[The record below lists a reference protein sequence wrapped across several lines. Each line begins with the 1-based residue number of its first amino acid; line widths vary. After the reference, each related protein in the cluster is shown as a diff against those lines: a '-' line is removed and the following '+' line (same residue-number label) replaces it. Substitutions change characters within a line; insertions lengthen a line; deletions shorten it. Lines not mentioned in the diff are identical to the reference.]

1 MRSWRCSIIL
11 AGLSCGF
18 AHAQSFLESIS
29 SDSSLD
35 QFRSL
40 LTSNPTLASL
50 LTFNST
56 SKVTVLVPSNAAF
69 DQYQATYGV
78 DISSLPTSELTAILQ
93 YQILNGQYTLANLVG
108 ELVVPTYLTG
118 QQYNNRTAG
127 PGINVIA
134 AGHSANTSQSGQV
147 VILNSNNTSSSGGKM
162 AVRQSGVGGV
172 TVVSGLDTEA
182 NLTITD
188 GLWENGVYQI
198 INQFLTLPES
208 CTSSLL
214 QKNLTGLSTALNRTD
229 LGPTV
234 DTANNFTCIAPSNQ
248 AFLMS
253 GSPQLHANIYN
264 LSQMVTYHTIDQP
277 VYGDFLQNGQVYTS
291 IGNDQIVVTVN
302 DSGTYFNGAKI
313 IERDIIMDNGV
324 LHVIDQVMAPNNA
337 SGTATSSASSSSTS
351 KAAAPA
357 MLSDRGLLQT
367 LSVIETL
374 LISFFIFL
382 V

>member
-1 MRSWRCSIIL
+1 MNGNPPPISSRNFSKTNRRMRSLRCSIIL

-40 LTSNPTLASL
+40 VTSNPTLASL

-93 YQILNGQYTLANLVG
+93 YQILNGQYTLANLMG

-118 QQYNNRTAG
+118 QQYDNRTAG

-134 AGHSANTSQSGQV
+134 TEHSANTSQSGQV
-147 VILNSNNTSSSGGKM
+147 VILKSNNTSSSGGKM

-172 TVVSGLDTEA
+172 TVVSGLDMEA

-188 GLWENGVYQI
+188 GLWDNGVYQI
-198 INQFLTLPES
+198 INKYACLPRPQ
-208 CTSSLL
+208 LV
-214 QKNLTGLSTALNRTD
+214 KANRTETE
-229 LGPTV
+229 L
-234 DTANNFTCIAPSNQ
+234 IA
-248 AFLMS
+248 
-253 GSPQLHANIYN
+253 YK
-264 LSQMVTYHTIDQP
+264 
-277 VYGDFLQNGQVYTS
+277 
-291 IGNDQIVVTVN
+291 
-302 DSGTYFNGAKI
+302 DS
-313 IERDIIMDNGV
+313 
-324 LHVIDQVMAPNNA
+324 
-337 SGTATSSASSSSTS
+337 
-351 KAAAPA
+351 
-357 MLSDRGLLQT
+357 
-367 LSVIETL
+367 
-374 LISFFIFL
+374 
-382 V
+382 